1 MTTGAAPKRI
11 ILWFRNDLRVRDNA
25 IIHQAVRK
33 LQSKEFDEVGSHC
46 LMRHHAFS
54 HTIEFKAKVAQQSA

>member
-11 ILWFRNDLRVRDNA
+11 ILWFRNDLRLRDNA

-33 LQSKEFDEVGSHC
+33 LQAKDFDEVGSRC
-46 LMRHHAFS
+46 VWGIMFAC
-54 HTIEFKAKVAQQSA
+54 